1 MRHALITGITGQDG
15 SYLAEHLLA
24 QGYEVW
30 GLSHRNAN
38 PQTRDLLRQVRMIRG
53 DLLDNESL
61 VSAIE
66 RAEPDEVYNLAD
78 ISYVPHSWEHAELAG
93 RVAGLGALQVLEA
106 IRLGSGITESRSPG
120 PGQIRFYQ
128 ASSAE
133 IFGRTPESPQNEE
146 SLLHPCSPHGAA
158 KAYAHHTTQSY
169 RELYGMF
176 AVSGIL
182 FNHESPRRAAEF
194 VSRKVSLGVAR
205 VKLGYEQKLRL
216 GDLSNR
222 RDWGYAGDYVRAMH
236 LMLAQDEPEDFV
248 VGTGVTHSVED
259 LVSRSFA
266 VAGLNWRNHVVRDTA
281 FFRPAEPQYLCAD
294 PAKAKQRLGWTSTV
308 SFDELLSMM
317 VESDLKL
324 LSNRDAEV
332 YQISEPGAW

>member
-1 MRHALITGITGQDG
+1 M
-15 SYLAEHLLA
+15 SKKF
-24 QGYEVW
+24 
-30 GLSHRNAN
+30 
-38 PQTRDLLRQVRMIRG
+38 
-53 DLLDNESL
+53 
-61 VSAIE
+61 
-66 RAEPDEVYNLAD
+66 
-78 ISYVPHSWEHAELAG
+78 
-93 RVAGLGALQVLEA
+93 
-106 IRLGSGITESRSPG
+106 GSGDFPKSE
-120 PGQIRFYQ
+120 
-128 ASSAE
+128 
-133 IFGRTPESPQNEE
+133 
-146 SLLHPCSPHGAA
+146 
-158 KAYAHHTTQSY
+158 
-169 RELYGMF
+169 
-176 AVSGIL
+176 
-182 FNHESPRRAAEF
+182 
-194 VSRKVSLGVAR
+194 
-205 VKLGYEQKLRL
+205 
-216 GDLSNR
+216 NR
-222 RDWGYAGDYVRAMH
+222 GYAGDYVRAMH